1 LREPSRR
8 LGAEEP
14 GPDGY
19 TGEVRLVA
27 GALGNLARAPDQTLW
42 VARGV
47 DDGLRVEVD
56 DRTLLL
62 SRLCHGFTEFSS
74 FGKVLGAGASGGVG
88 LKEHAYRE
96 NAQIIRARRD
106 RNRRN
111 VRDRRASRRL
121 ERTTPLVRNGLAAA
135 SAAMT

>member
-14 GPDGY
+14 GADGY
-19 TGEVRLVA
+19 AGEVGLVA
-27 GALGNLARAPDQTLW
+27 GALGNLARTPDQTLW

-47 DDGLRVEVD
+47 DDGLWVEVD

-62 SRLCHGFTEFSS
+62 LRLGHGFTEFSS

-88 LKEHAYRE
+88 SKSMHTARTPRLFVLVAIATAGMCATAE
-96 NAQIIRARRD
+96 RRD
-106 RNRRN
+106 G
-111 VRDRRASRRL
+111 SSGQL
-121 ERTTPLVRNGLAAA
+121 LL
-135 SAAMT
+135 SATDSLQLLQR